1 MASQKTRLAYCLI
14 ALLALASGCH
24 GKAPA
29 VDGRDL
35 SRYRAHIHLSA
46 AADEE
51 VRDVAK

>member
-1 MASQKTRLAYCLI
+1 MT
-14 ALLALASGCH
+14 ALLAFASGCQ
-24 GKAPA
+24 GKAPG
-29 VDGRDL
+29 VDRKDL